1 MTQEQLTRQTKK
13 HLLDLA
19 RQLGLTGV
27 NHLHKSE
34 LISRLQALL
43 PPLNQTSPSTTEQS
57 LTTLTRQ
64 ALLTL
69 AKQKGLT
76 GAQRLHKRE
85 LVARLTTLSSD
96 QRLPVPFS
104 SHSIPA
110 PEPSVVVTPAQDTNG
125 RGETREDIFI
135 QQSTE
140 TASPSLPPLPSGYND
155 NRLVLLARDPYW
167 LYAYWDFSA
176 EQIGKVLTE
185 LGTAEARPILRIFD
199 VTYLDFNGT
208 NAWNHLDIALAPFA
222 TSWYIPVSRAD
233 ASYCAEV
240 GYLAADGRFAAL
252 GQSNV
257 VATPRAGVSP
267 INTVQWFTPPE
278 QQPSAVPDPQK
289 QSLFPPTAP
298 PAGSHGREAPSSAQS
313 AAQHPSSWTL
323 NRDASH
329 RYARSGTITG

>member
-13 HLLDLA
+13 YLLDLA
-19 RQLGLTGV
+19 RQLGLSGV
-27 NHLHKSE
+27 KRLRKSE
-34 LISRLQALL
+34 LISRLHALL
-43 PPLNQTSPSTTEQS
+43 PPLNQISTSTTEQS

-76 GAQRLHKRE
+76 GVQRLHKQE

-96 QRLPVPFS
+96 QRLPIPFS
-104 SHSIPA
+104 SHSDLD
-110 PEPSVVVTPAQDTNG
+110 PEPSAATTQSQDNHSHS
-125 RGETREDIFI
+125 ETREDNFI
-135 QQSTE
+135 QRPTE

-185 LGTAEARPILRIFD
+185 LGTAEAHPILRIFD

-208 NAWNHLDIALAPFA
+208 NAWHHTDIDLAPFA

-240 GYLAADGRFAAL
+240 GYLTADGRFAAL

-257 VATPRAGVSP
+257 VATPRDGVSP
-267 INTVQWFTPPE
+267 INTLQWFTPPE
-278 QQPSAVPDPQK
+278 QQPSAVPGPQE
-289 QSLFPPTAP
+289 QPLFPPTAP
-298 PAGSHGREAPSSAQS
+298 SAGSHGREAPSSAQS

-323 NRDASH
+323 SRDVSH

>member
-1 MTQEQLTRQTKK
+1 MTQEQLTKQTKK
-13 HLLDLA
+13 YLLDLA
-19 RQLGLTGV
+19 HKLGLTGV
-27 NHLHKSE
+27 NHLRKSE

-43 PPLNQTSPSTTEQS
+43 PPSSQTSPSTTEQS

-76 GAQRLHKRE
+76 GAQRLHKRD

-104 SHSIPA
+104 SHSVPA
-110 PEPSVVVTPAQDTNG
+110 PEPPAVAALSQDNHNPSEAKESNLFQGSTEPAQ
-125 RGETREDIFI
+125 
-135 QQSTE
+135 
-140 TASPSLPPLPSGYND
+140 PSLPPLPSGYND

-185 LGTAEARPILRIFD
+185 LGTTEARPILRIFD
-199 VTYLDFNGT
+199 VTYLDFDGT
-208 NAWNHLDIALAPFA
+208 NAWNHTDIALAPFA
-222 TSWYIPVSRAD
+222 TNWYIPVSRAD
-233 ASYCAEV
+233 ASYCAAV
-240 GYLAADGRFAAL
+240 GYLTADGRFAAL

-257 VATPRAGVSP
+257 VATPRDGVSP
-267 INTVQWFTPPE
+267 SATLQWFTPPE
-278 QQPSAVPDPQK
+278 RQPSSVPGPQE
-289 QSLFPPTAP
+289 QPLFPPTVPSGGA
-298 PAGSHGREAPSSAQS
+298 HGREAPSSAQGS
-313 AAQHPSSWTL
+313 VQHPSSWTL
-323 NRDASH
+323 SRAASP